1 MPQAAIGGTIIIH
14 KTPHAYSSHVC
25 ITRLL
30 NGTWLAA
37 FSQSIQSDPYKHPP
51 GDPLFRDL
59 IVRSHDEGR
68 SWDQPRVVP
77 DYDWYGVEVPGIAQI
92 STGEVLLNQWRFLW
106 FPLELARKL
115 TKSRERQCCFRDV
128 RAGEW
133 RPAKSDA
140 DWEAHPYPYA
150 RADGGAYVHISTD
163 NGYTWDHTV
172 SVSIDPYQGAFSPK
186 GAIELRNKD
195 VLLALGSH
203 SYDPLGASFVV
214 RSKDR
219 GRTWEKPVEA
229 ARLGGFPFSEPSVTE
244 TSAGKL
250 LLMSREEIT
259 GFIYQSES
267 EDGGLTWAPPRK
279 LDLWGCPTHC
289 ITLKDGRILIV
300 YGRRRAPYGIRASLS
315 EDEGSTWG
323 EEIVIRDDFPN
334 DNLGYPSVI
343 EYEDAKLFTAYYG
356 EDSDGITCIQGTYFS
371 VL

>member
-37 FSQSIQSDPYKHPP
+37 FSQTIQSDPYKHPP

-59 IVRSHDEGR
+59 TVRSSDQGR

-133 RPAKSDA
+133 RPAQSDA

-150 RADGGAYVHISTD
+150 RADGGAYVHIIATAVAWVATHGRLVVVVGGPTLACAS
-163 NGYTWDHTV
+163 
-172 SVSIDPYQGAFSPK
+172 DPAVCRP
-186 GAIELRNKD
+186 LH
-195 VLLALGSH
+195 GSNCRQ
-203 SYDPLGASFVV
+203 V
-214 RSKDR
+214 
-219 GRTWEKPVEA
+219 
-229 ARLGGFPFSEPSVTE
+229 
-244 TSAGKL
+244 GKC
-250 LLMSREEIT
+250 T
-259 GFIYQSES
+259 
-267 EDGGLTWAPPRK
+267 
-279 LDLWGCPTHC
+279 
-289 ITLKDGRILIV
+289 
-300 YGRRRAPYGIRASLS
+300 
-315 EDEGSTWG
+315 
-323 EEIVIRDDFPN
+323 
-334 DNLGYPSVI
+334 
-343 EYEDAKLFTAYYG
+343 
-356 EDSDGITCIQGTYFS
+356 
-371 VL
+371 